1 VRVRVQL
8 VDTRF
13 PEFLLS
19 ALFLRVFFLG
29 VLFVRVLFVRVLF
42 VRVLFVRGGG
52 LCGKESVFSKATRC
66 GMIAVIAT
74 G

>member
-29 VLFVRVLFVRVLF
+29 VLFVRVLFVRVLY
-42 VRVLFVRGGG
+42 VTGGG
-52 LCGKESVFSKATRC
+52 LCGKESVFSKTARC

>member
-1 VRVRVQL
+1 
-8 VDTRF
+8 
-13 PEFLLS
+13 
-19 ALFLRVFFLG
+19 VFFLG

>member
-42 VRVLFVRGGG
+42 VTGGG
-52 LCGKESVFSKATRC
+52 LCGKESVFSKTARC

>member
-1 VRVRVQL
+1 
-8 VDTRF
+8 
-13 PEFLLS
+13 
-19 ALFLRVFFLG
+19 
-29 VLFVRVLFVRVLF
+29 VRVLFVRVLY
-42 VRVLFVRGGG
+42 VTGGG

>member
-42 VRVLFVRGGG
+42 VTGGG